1 MKLSKKIFA
10 TALAMLMAVSVCLCT
25 AGCDIEDVANM
36 AEMLEQFSQFET
48 NGGYTGD
55 PVPDEEIYTLDIF
68 DGLPET
74 QSDIDP
80 LFWVAEGKN
89 GGKVYL
95 LGSIHCAEPETYRLP
110 DLLMDAYL
118 ESDALA
124 VECDILAYENDY
136 FAQIEMTQQMMYT
149 DGSTIADHI
158 DPDLY
163 DALVDF
169 YKSNPSDTLSDLGY
183 TVEILDMCK
192 PAMWMSALEMIIYE
206 EAGIDSNLGIDYHF
220 LNIATAQGK
229 EIIELESVD
238 FQNDMLFGFSNDLME
253 WQLWGYV
260 SYSVDEQAD
269 SLREMFEGWCEGNPE
284 YLVNAEPDWTGMTAE
299 EIEYY
304 DDLLTEY
311 YTAMLIDR
319 NIGMT
324 DKAADMLDNG
334 ENVFYVVGAAHMVGN
349 DGIIAM
355 LKDRGYTVTQLGG
368 MKADAYTDVNGNYPT
383 LFPVDADEAATT
395 TTTTTTTTTV
405 ADNTTEAT
413 VGTEY
418 DYDLYV
424 EMYEYFGGTTAPA
437 ATTTTAAVNNTQTTT
452 TAADDNDNDND
463 GGYGGSGVFGN

>member
-1 MKLSKKIFA
+1 MKLSRQILI
-10 TALAMLMAVSVCLCT
+10 TALAMLLAVSVCFMAT
-25 AGCDIEDVANM
+25 GCDIEDIANM
-36 AEMLEQFSQFET
+36 AEMMEQFSNFET
-48 NGGYTGD
+48 NSGYTGD
-55 PVPDEEIYTLDIF
+55 PVADEDIYTLDIF

-80 LFWVAEGKN
+80 LFWVAEGEN

-124 VECDILAYENDY
+124 VECDILAYESDY
-136 FAQIEMTQQMMYT
+136 LAQIAMSQQMMYT
-149 DGSTIADHI
+149 DGSTIKDHI
-158 DPDLY
+158 DPELY
-163 DALVDF
+163 EALVDF
-169 YKSNPSDTLSDLGY
+169 YESNPSEQLTELGY
-183 TVEILDMCK
+183 TIDILNMCK

-206 EAGIDSNLGIDYHF
+206 ESGINSDLGIDYHF

-229 EIIELESVD
+229 EIIELESID

-260 SYSVDEQAD
+260 SYSVEEQAD

-284 YLVNAEPDWTGMTAE
+284 YLVNTAPDYTGMTAE

-304 DDLLTEY
+304 DGLLTEY

-319 NIGMT
+319 NLGMI

-349 DGIIAM
+349 DGIIAG

-368 MKADAYTDVNGNYPT
+368 MKADEYTDIDGDYPT
-383 LFPVDADEAATT
+383 LYPVDYDQAAATT
-395 TTTTTTTTTV
+395 TTTTTV
-405 ADNTTEAT
+405 AEDETDPSA
-413 VGTEY
+413 EY

-424 EMYEYFGGTTAPA
+424 EMYEYFGGTTKPA
-437 ATTTTAAVNNTQTTT
+437 ETTTTTAYNTQTSTT
-452 TAADDNDNDND
+452 TAADKDDDND
-463 GGYGGSGVFGN
+463 GGYGGSGVFGSN